1 MFPRTTFLALAA
13 ITALA
18 SPSRAL
24 LQAQSLD
31 GWAGRANLVDS
42 RLTIHVGP
50 QWIDVEEESEVL
62 VVPDWTGSEMRWIV
76 EGTFEVPKGTAITGC
91 MLWNG
96 DTLLMGKLRGKQ
108 EANAIFDSLVPPRNP
123 AWARDPLLV
132 EQLTETTY
140 GLKLFPFEPNGTRRF
155 RLRYLVPRPA
165 GSSEISVRPL
175 MSRNL
180 DGTIPASFRLRLR
193 GSEPNM
199 RIVQNGAVWPVDLPS
214 SEKVE
219 LSSYADVR
227 LRWTTGGSSE
237 SGNALR
243 GSQAS
248 GGWSGDYVMYSGK
261 VPDSILSKVNL
272 KSETVVLW
280 SWIQPRNFLSS
291 CYDYYGGNGACV
303 TNLGYQAISQASQI
317 RSATRALVEAG
328 NRVGMVADEGLDDSL
343 KVFALGDSASSSWR
357 SMDVW
362 LGGMDASY
370 LRARIPLASGS
381 GGVPTSQPASRLR
394 SRFQVDL
401 RRVATLYSADSGIVR
416 HLLVVTAG
424 VSASSATPE
433 EVDAS
438 LLPRGVS
445 VASTNFGSRPW
456 SYDYNNRT
464 YLYGDYPSAVWP
476 GIDLDGLVRARR
488 GTSAIESR
496 DGLRLPR
503 IRTRLPVRLSIGS
516 SSGRIGRNMVLQ
528 KGPQGGFVANLNAHG
543 TNLSRSLT
551 WAIYG
556 DSGETLAS
564 WDHTPAWTELAG
576 DSVFPR
582 LWSKS
587 EIPMSPIFED
597 FDLGPIF
604 GVVDFHHS
612 LLATPSDTVGA
623 LRQAALRDS
632 GVPFLTW
639 AEIFPRQGFG
649 EEGELGNGGDGDG
662 DGNTNTAVGTRTGT
676 HCLKLSWLSAR
687 RTLRIQLAG
696 LSAQGIEIRDLRG
709 RLLATYTAS
718 QLSGLASLEW
728 TAPAGLGRGMILVSV
743 RTASGLQTASVMM
756 N

>member
-13 ITALA
+13 IAALA
-18 SPSRAL
+18 SPSSAL

-50 QWIDVEEESEVL
+50 QWIDVEEEAEVL
-62 VVPDWTGSEMRWIV
+62 VVPNWSGSNMRWIV

-155 RLRYLVPRPA
+155 RLRYLVPRSS
-165 GSSEISVRPL
+165 GSSEISVKPL
-175 MSRNL
+175 MARSL
-180 DGTIPASFRLRLR
+180 DGTIPTSFRLRLR
-193 GSEPNM
+193 GTEKDL

-237 SGNALR
+237 AGNALR

-280 SWIQPRNFLSS
+280 SWIQPRQFVSS
-291 CYDYYGGNGACV
+291 CYDYYAGTASCV
-303 TNLGYQAISQASQI
+303 TNQGYEAIGQ
-317 RSATRALVEAG
+317 ATRIRMVGQTLVGSG
-328 NRVGMVADEGLDDSL
+328 NRVGMVVDEGLDDSL
-343 KVFALGDSASSSWR
+343 KVFALGDSSSSSWR
-357 SMDVW
+357 SMNSW
-362 LGGMDASY
+362 LEGVGVDY
-370 LRARIPLASGS
+370 LKARIPTTSNA
-381 GGVPTSQPASRLR
+381 GGVSTNLPASRSR

-424 VSASSATPE
+424 VSASSAALE

-438 LLPRGVS
+438 ILPKGVS
-445 VASTNFGSRPW
+445 VGSTNFGQR
-456 SYDYNNRT
+456 SYTYNYNVT
-464 YLYGDYPSAVWP
+464 GYYTYGDYPKATWP
-476 GIDLDGLVRARR
+476 GIDLGGLERARP
-488 GTSAIESR
+488 GTSSTEVR
-496 DGLRLPR
+496 DGLRLPK

-516 SSGRIGRNMVLQ
+516 ASGRIGRNAVLEKNAAGQ
-528 KGPQGGFVANLNAHG
+528 FVVSLNAHG
-543 TNLSRSLT
+543 KSLSNSLT

-564 WDHTPAWTELAG
+564 WDHTPAWTDLGA

-582 LWSKS
+582 LWSKT
-587 EIPMSPIFED
+587 EVPLSPLFED
-597 FDLGPIF
+597 RDLGPIF

-623 LRQAALRDS
+623 LRQAALKDS
-632 GVPFLTW
+632 GVPFLTY

-649 EEGELGNGGDGDG
+649 EEGELGNGGEDPDVTLAAQRASAHG
-662 DGNTNTAVGTRTGT
+662 
-676 HCLKLSWLSAR
+676 LKLSWNASR
-687 RTLRIQLAG
+687 RILRVQLAG
-696 LSAQGIEIRDLRG
+696 LSAQALEIRDLRG
-709 RLLATYTAS
+709 RLLASYTAS

-728 TAPAGLGRGMILVSV
+728 TAPAGLGRGMLLVSV
-743 RTASGLQTASVMM
+743 RTSTGLQTSSVMM

>member
-13 ITALA
+13 IAALA
-18 SPSRAL
+18 SPSSAI

-50 QWIDVEEESEVL
+50 QWIDVEEEAEVL
-62 VVPDWTGSEMRWIV
+62 VVPNWSGSNMRWIV

-155 RLRYLVPRPA
+155 RLRYLVPRSS
-165 GSSEISVRPL
+165 GSSEISVKPL
-175 MSRNL
+175 MARSLN
-180 DGTIPASFRLRLR
+180 GTIPTSFRLRLR
-193 GSEPNM
+193 GTEKDL
-199 RIVQNGAVWPVDLPS
+199 RIVQNGAVWPADLPS

-227 LRWTTGGSSE
+227 LRWTNGGSSE
-237 SGNALR
+237 AGNALR
-243 GSQAS
+243 GSQTS

-280 SWIQPRNFLSS
+280 SWIQPRQFVSS
-291 CYDYYGGNGACV
+291 CYDYYAGTASCV
-303 TNLGYQAISQASQI
+303 TNQGFEAIGQ
-317 RSATRALVEAG
+317 ATRIRMVGQTLVGSG
-328 NRVGMVADEGLDDSL
+328 NRVGMVVDEGLDDSL
-343 KVFALGDSASSSWR
+343 KVFALGDSSSSSWR
-357 SMDVW
+357 SMNSW
-362 LGGMDASY
+362 LEGVGVDY
-370 LRARIPLASGS
+370 LKARIPTTSSA
-381 GGVPTSQPASRLR
+381 GGVSTNLSVSRSR

-424 VSASSATPE
+424 VSASSAALE

-438 LLPRGVS
+438 ILPKGVS
-445 VASTNFGSRPW
+445 VGSTNFGQR
-456 SYDYNNRT
+456 SYTYNYNVT
-464 YLYGDYPSAVWP
+464 GYYTYGDYPKATWP
-476 GIDLDGLVRARR
+476 GIDLGGLERARP
-488 GTSAIESR
+488 GTSSTEVR

-516 SSGRIGRNMVLQ
+516 ASGRIGRNAVLGKNAAGQ
-528 KGPQGGFVANLNAHG
+528 FVASLNAHG
-543 TNLSRSLT
+543 KSLSNSLT

-564 WDHTPAWTELAG
+564 WDHTPAWTDLGA

-582 LWSKS
+582 LWSKT
-587 EIPMSPIFED
+587 EVPLSPLFED
-597 FDLGPIF
+597 RDLGPIF

-623 LRQAALRDS
+623 LRQAALKDS
-632 GVPFLTW
+632 GVPFLTY

-649 EEGELGNGGDGDG
+649 EEGELGNGGDD
-662 DGNTNTAVGTRTGT
+662 DGNVNTAVGTRAGT
-676 HCLKLSWLSAR
+676 HGLKLSWNASR
-687 RTLRIQLAG
+687 RILRVQLAG
-696 LSAQGIEIRDLRG
+696 LSAQALEIRDLRG

-728 TAPAGLGRGMILVSV
+728 TAPAGLGRGMLLVSV
-743 RTASGLQTASVMM
+743 RTSTGLQTASVMM

>member
-1 MFPRTTFLALAA
+1 MSRRTTFLALAA
-13 ITALA
+13 IAALA
-18 SPSRAL
+18 SPSKAL
-24 LQAQSLD
+24 LSAQSLD
-31 GWAGRANLVDS
+31 GWQGRANLVDS
-42 RLTIHVGP
+42 RLTIQVGP
-50 QWIDVEEESEVL
+50 QWIDVEEEAEIL
-62 VVPDWTGSEMRWIV
+62 VVPNWTGSQMRWIV

-165 GSSEISVRPL
+165 GSSEISVKPL
-175 MSRNL
+175 MARSLN
-180 DGTIPASFRLRLR
+180 GTIPASFRLRLR
-193 GSEPNM
+193 GDEPNL
-199 RIVQNGAVWPVDLPS
+199 RIVQNGAVWPIDLPS

-219 LSSYADVR
+219 LSSAADVR
-227 LRWTTGGSSE
+227 LRWTNGGSSE

-243 GSQAS
+243 GSQAT
-248 GGWSGDYVMYSGK
+248 GGWAGDYVMFSGK

-280 SWIQPRNFLSS
+280 SWIQPRSFVNS
-291 CYDYYGGNGACV
+291 CYNNGTSACV
-303 TNLGYQAISQASQI
+303 TNQGYEAISQAAQI
-317 RSATRALVEAG
+317 RSVSQSLVGSG

-343 KVFALGDSASSSWR
+343 KVFALGDSSSSSWR
-357 SMDVW
+357 SMNAW
-362 LGGMDASY
+362 LGGMNADY
-370 LRARIPLASGS
+370 LKTRIPASSGS
-381 GGVPTSQPASRLR
+381 AGGVPTSLAVSRSR

-424 VSASSATPE
+424 VSASSATLE
-433 EVDAS
+433 GVDAAI
-438 LLPRGVS
+438 LPRGVS
-445 VASTNFGSRPW
+445 VTSTNFGARPY
-456 SYDYNNRT
+456 SYDYAKGYYT
-464 YLYGDYPSAVWP
+464 YGDFPKATWP
-476 GIDLDGLVRARR
+476 GIDLEGLVQDRP
-488 GTSAIESR
+488 GTATTEVR
-496 DGLRLPR
+496 DGVRLPR
-503 IRTRLPVRLSIGS
+503 VRTRLPVRLSIGS
-516 SSGRIGRNMVLQ
+516 ASGRIGRNVVLH
-528 KGPQGGFVANLNAHG
+528 KDANGRFLASLNVHG
-543 TNLSRSLT
+543 NALSRTLT
-551 WAIYG
+551 WAVYG

-564 WDHTPAWTELAG
+564 WEQTPAWKELAA

-587 EIPMSPIFED
+587 DIPLSPVFED
-597 FDLGPIF
+597 RDLGPIF

-632 GVPFLTW
+632 GVPFLTY

-649 EEGELGNGGDGDG
+649 EEGELGNGGEEDPDVTLAAQRGSSLG
-662 DGNTNTAVGTRTGT
+662 
-676 HCLKLSWLSAR
+676 LKVSWLAGR
-687 RTLRIQLAG
+687 RTLRIQLDG
-696 LSAQGIEIRDLRG
+696 LLAQGIEIRDLRG

-718 QLSGLASLEW
+718 QLVGLKSLDW
-728 TAPAGLGRGMILVSV
+728 TAPSGLGRGMLLVSV
-743 RTASGLQTASVMM
+743 RTSIGLKTASVMM